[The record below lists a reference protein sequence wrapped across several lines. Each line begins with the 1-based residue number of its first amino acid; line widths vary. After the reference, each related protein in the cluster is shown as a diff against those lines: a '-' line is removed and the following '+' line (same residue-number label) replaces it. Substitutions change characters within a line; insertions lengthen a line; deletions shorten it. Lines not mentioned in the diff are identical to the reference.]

1 MNHAEYAR
9 VKRLH
14 RAHPDWPLAACI
26 TRAEDEAD
34 EYAADSRLAALGAS
48 GRSAPTA
55 RATPVAAPSPVAT
68 PRATESDVSAWMAGV
83 SW

>member
-1 MNHAEYAR
+1 VNHAEYAR

-48 GRSAPTA
+48 D
-55 RATPVAAPSPVAT
+55 
-68 PRATESDVSAWMAGV
+68 E
-83 SW
+83 